1 LSELLLEL
9 TAAGTAPDFNR
20 IPYYGNS
27 LYNKAIATFSA
38 AKEIILSSPRKKPAK

>member
-20 IPYYGNS
+20 IPYYGNNHFKM
-27 LYNKAIATFSA
+27 LITTFSG
-38 AKEIILSSPRKKPAK
+38 AKKIILSSPRKK